1 MIRVLFY
8 FALHL
13 VAVISAMIQI
23 DATDTRISFVEK
35 TENGEH
41 EVNFIDADTFPKLE
55 RRLDALAALMEKGG
69 RIYELEQ
76 QLKKLMQAHVPTN
89 VPSQTSTGAP
99 TSDTIEP

>member
-1 MIRVLFY
+1 MIRVLFF

-13 VAVISAMIQI
+13 VAVISALIQI

-41 EVNFIDADTFPKLE
+41 EVSFIDADTFPKLE

-76 QLKKLMQAHVPTN
+76 KLKKLPTQAPTASPTN
-89 VPSQTSTGAP
+89 ATG
-99 TSDTIEP
+99 TVKLIFHNVT